1 MFDAHLRFNS
11 NCMNLHRVQPSCNCS
26 ITAVVKLSPGPHNI
40 KVAMT
45 KCPPRAL
52 QHCSTAG
59 GRKSGCCSSK
69 TRIGLTLF
77 LLLLSAMKY
86 QYCTNRL
93 KTIIHTVFEFRLK
106 HKTNNQQIRFSTPAH
121 ISDTHNLLTF
131 LRRFLTFD
139 LFVYLVSFCF
149 HLFVLPRFSAST
161 SPASGR

>member
-1 MFDAHLRFNS
+1 
-11 NCMNLHRVQPSCNCS
+11 
-26 ITAVVKLSPGPHNI
+26 
-40 KVAMT
+40 
-45 KCPPRAL
+45 
-52 QHCSTAG
+52 
-59 GRKSGCCSSK
+59 
-69 TRIGLTLF
+69 
-77 LLLLSAMKY
+77 MKY

-93 KTIIHTVFEFRLK
+93 KTIIHTVLEFRLK

-121 ISDTHNLLTF
+121 ISYTIISLLTF